1 MSNIYIKPSAIKDD
15 SHKHSV
21 STITDFTTQVE
32 SLINSKLAA
41 NDAMLFKGTIGE
53 DSMVTELPE
62 VHEVGWTYKVATPGV
77 YAGEQCE
84 IGDLILC
91 IASGEVANDADWTIV
106 QTNNDGCVSGP
117 ASALSGNFA
126 MFDGESGKLITD
138 STYSPMSFANK
149 VHTHDCGTW

>member
-21 STITDFTTQVE
+21 STITDFTIQVE

-41 NDAMLFKGTIGE
+41 NDAMLFKGTIGA
-53 DSMVTELPE
+53 DSVVTELPE

-77 YAGEQCE
+77 YAGQQCE

-91 IASGEVANDADWTIV
+91 ITSGEVANDADWTVV

-117 ASALSGNFA
+117 ASATAGHFA
-126 MFDGESGKLITD
+126 MFDGESGRVIAD
-138 STYSPMSFANK
+138 SMYSSFSFAPAK
-149 VHTHDCGTW
+149 HTHDCGTW